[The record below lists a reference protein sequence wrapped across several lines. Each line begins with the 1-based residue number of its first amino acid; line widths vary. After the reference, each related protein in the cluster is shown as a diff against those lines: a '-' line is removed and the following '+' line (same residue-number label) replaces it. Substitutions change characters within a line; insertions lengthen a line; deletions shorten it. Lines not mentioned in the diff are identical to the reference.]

1 MFPHRFSGDPARDSV
16 PSGHGPA
23 SLQAVPCPVPL
34 AGSLSS
40 KACPG
45 RGSRRADEVDLN
57 CSPTTS
63 HENQPTGCPC
73 GSPYRHRCVHTARR
87 PRPIDESVD
96 SAGSLTAFPLI
107 VQPGT
112 RPNLTWN
119 ITYPSI
125 VQDVVT
131 VTQNTVTPKQSL
143 YVDVRVLGAGVT
155 VSQSGSTSFTFVPTE
170 AQVSYNGGS
179 YGRVFYGTNNNVNP
193 NTIVYTRLVEA
204 NKPLRFGGRYYYNSK
219 WGPYFNSQSGTL
231 NVRTLVNGQT
241 PPTTYPLHTAP
252 TLESFIRPYLD
263 AQGKVK
269 IGPMDVIVFM
279 ELTHTDSQRN
289 DQGYDLQDMVL
300 LATFR
305 TVTTP

>member
-1 MFPHRFSGDPARDSV
+1 MRSTSTVHPQPAMKTSRLAALAAV
-16 PSGHGPA
+16 LVATGVFTPSALIAQSTNP
-23 SLQAVPCPVPL
+23 SIPV
-34 AGSLSS
+34 
-40 KACPG
+40 
-45 RGSRRADEVDLN
+45 
-57 CSPTTS
+57 
-63 HENQPTGCPC
+63 
-73 GSPYRHRCVHTARR
+73 
-87 PRPIDESVD
+87 
-96 SAGSLTAFPLI
+96 GSLTAFPLI

-155 VSQSGSTSFTFVPTE
+155 VSQNNSTNFSFVPTE

-193 NTIVYTRLVEA
+193 NTIVYTRLVEV

-231 NVRTLVNGQT
+231 NVRTLVNGQV

-263 AQGKVK
+263 ATGKVK